1 MSIYKNVMNQIHA
14 SEEFKNKMQKE
25 MLEYEPK
32 EKRGFM
38 KNVRLMAGGFVACI
52 VIALVAV
59 VTLPNINNEV
69 ASIDLTE
76 RIVVDNSGPAASV
89 LLNIEGVITEV
100 GEDGMSFTLDNG
112 MKVVVTDETKL
123 GIDGP
128 TAPPKEEQLFE
139 PTFRV
144 GNLIGGFTE
153 DTSKDPV
160 TAAVIYTNWN
170 FENPI
175 R

>member
-1 MSIYKNVMNQIHA
+1 MSAYKKVMKQIHA
-14 SEEFKNKMQKE
+14 SEEFKSKMQKE
-25 MLEYEPK
+25 LMEYEQK
-32 EKRGFM
+32 EKRVFM
-38 KNVRLMAGGFVACI
+38 KNIKLMVGGLVACA
-52 VIALVAV
+52 VIAVMAL
-59 VTLPNINNEV
+59 TNINNDAEL
-69 ASIDLTE
+69 DLTE
-76 RIVVDNSGPAASV
+76 RIVVDNTGPAAKAMI
-89 LLNIEGVITEV
+89 NIEGVITEV
-100 GEDGMSFTLDNG
+100 GEDGLSFTLDNG
-112 MKVVVTDETKL
+112 MEVVVTDKTEL

-153 DTSKDPV
+153 DTSADPV

>member
-1 MSIYKNVMNQIHA
+1 MSAYKKVMKQIHA
-14 SEEFKNKMQKE
+14 SEEFKSKMQKE
-25 MLEYEPK
+25 MMEYERK
-32 EKRGFM
+32 EKRVYM
-38 KNVRLMAGGFVACI
+38 KNIKLIVGSLVACA
-52 VIALVAV
+52 VIAV
-59 VTLPNINNEV
+59 VVLTNINNDV
-69 ASIDLTE
+69 ALDLTE
-76 RIVVDNSGPAASV
+76 RIVVEHSGPGAKAMV
-89 LLNIEGVITEV
+89 NIDGVITEV
-100 GEDGMSFTLDNG
+100 GEDGLSFTLDNG
-112 MKVVVTDETKL
+112 MEVVVTDETEL

-128 TAPPKEEQLFE
+128 TAPPKEDQLFE

-153 DTSKDPV
+153 DTTADPV

>member
-1 MSIYKNVMNQIHA
+1 MNAYKKVMKQIHA
-14 SEEFKNKMQKE
+14 SEEFKSKMQKE
-25 MLEYEPK
+25 MMEYEQK
-32 EKRGFM
+32 EKRVYM
-38 KNVRLMAGGFVACI
+38 KNIRLMAGSLVACA
-52 VIALVAV
+52 VIAVVAV
-59 VTLPNINNEV
+59 VALTNTNNDTTLN
-69 ASIDLTE
+69 LTE
-76 RIVVDNSGPAASV
+76 RIVVDNSAPAASA
-89 LLNIEGVITEV
+89 LLNIEGIITEV
-100 GEDGMSFTLDNG
+100 GEDGLSFTLDNG
-112 MKVVVTDETKL
+112 MEVVVTDETKL

-153 DTSKDPV
+153 DTSADPV
-160 TAAVIYTNWN
+160 TAVVIYTNWN

>member
-1 MSIYKNVMNQIHA
+1 MSAYKKVMNQIHA
-14 SEEFKNKMQKE
+14 SEEFKSKMQKE
-25 MLEYEPK
+25 MMEYEKK
-32 EKRGFM
+32 EKRVFM
-38 KNVRLMAGGFVACI
+38 KNIKLIVSFVSCA
-52 VIALVAV
+52 VIAVGAF
-59 VTLPNINNEV
+59 TNINND
-69 ASIDLTE
+69 AAIDLTE
-76 RIVVDNSGPAASV
+76 RIVVDNSAPAASV
-89 LLNIEGVITEV
+89 MLNIEGVITEV

-112 MKVVVTDETKL
+112 MKVVVTDETEL

-153 DTSKDPV
+153 NTSENPV

>member
-1 MSIYKNVMNQIHA
+1 MSAYKKVMKQIHA
-14 SEEFKNKMQKE
+14 SEEFKSKMQKE
-25 MLEYEPK
+25 MMEYERK
-32 EKRGFM
+32 EKRVYM
-38 KNVRLMAGGFVACI
+38 KNIKLIVGSLIACA
-52 VIALVAV
+52 VIAVVAL
-59 VTLPNINNEV
+59 TNINKDV
-69 ASIDLTE
+69 ALDLTE
-76 RIVVDNSGPAASV
+76 RIVVDHSAPGAKAMV
-89 LLNIEGVITEV
+89 NIDGVITEV
-100 GEDGMSFTLDNG
+100 GEDGLSFTLDNG
-112 MKVVVTDETKL
+112 MEVVVTDETEL

-128 TAPPKEEQLFE
+128 TAPPKEEQFFE

-153 DTSKDPV
+153 DTTADPV

>member
-1 MSIYKNVMNQIHA
+1 MSAYKKVMKQIHA
-14 SEEFKNKMQKE
+14 SEEFKSKMQME
-25 MLEYEPK
+25 MMEYEKK
-32 EKRGFM
+32 EKRAFM
-38 KNVRLMAGGFVACI
+38 KNIRLLVGSLVACA
-52 VIALVAV
+52 VIAVVAV
-59 VTLPNINNEV
+59 VTLTNINND
-69 ASIDLTE
+69 AAIDLTD
-76 RIVVDNSGPAASV
+76 RIVVDNSGPAAKV
-89 LLNIEGVITEV
+89 MLNIEGVIIKV

-112 MKVVVTDETKL
+112 MEVVVTEETKL
-123 GIDGP
+123 GINGP

-153 DTSKDPV
+153 NTSASPV

>member
-1 MSIYKNVMNQIHA
+1 MSAYKKVINQIRA
-14 SEEFKNKMQKE
+14 SEEFKNKMPKE
-25 MLEYEPK
+25 MMEYEKK
-32 EKRGFM
+32 ERRFLM
-38 KNVRLMAGGFVACI
+38 KNISLMVGSLVACA
-52 VIALVAV
+52 VIAVVA
-59 VTLPNINNEV
+59 LSIINNDVEL
-69 ASIDLTE
+69 DLTE
-76 RIVVDNSGPAASV
+76 RIVVDHSGPAASAV
-89 LLNIEGVITEV
+89 VNIDGVITEV
-100 GEDGMSFTLDNG
+100 GEDGLSFTLDNG
-112 MKVVVTDETKL
+112 MEVIVTDETEL

-128 TAPPKEEQLFE
+128 TAAPKEEQLFE

-153 DTSKDPV
+153 DTSADPV

>member
-1 MSIYKNVMNQIHA
+1 MNVYRKVMKQIHA
-14 SEEFKNKMQKE
+14 SEEFKSKIQKE
-25 MLEYEPK
+25 MLDYEQK
-32 EKRGFM
+32 EKRIFM
-38 KNVRLMAGGFVACI
+38 KNIKLLVGSLVACA
-52 VIALVAV
+52 VIAVAAL
-59 VTLPNINNEV
+59 TNTNND
-69 ASIDLTE
+69 AALDLTE
-76 RIVVDNSGPAASV
+76 RIVVDNSGPVAKAM
-89 LLNIEGVITEV
+89 LNIEGVISEV
-100 GEDGMSFTLDNG
+100 GDDGLSFTLDNG

-153 DTSKDPV
+153 DTSADPV

>member
-1 MSIYKNVMNQIHA
+1 MNAYKKVMKQIHA
-14 SEEFKNKMQKE
+14 SEEFKSKMLKE
-25 MLEYEPK
+25 MMEYKQK
-32 EKRGFM
+32 EKRVYM
-38 KNVRLMAGGFVACI
+38 KNVRLLAGSLVACI
-52 VIALVAV
+52 VIAVVAI
-59 VTLPNINNEV
+59 TNSNNDS
-69 ASIDLTE
+69 ALDLTE
-76 RIVVDNSGPAASV
+76 RIVVDNSGPAKSV
-89 LLNIEGVITEV
+89 MLNIEGTITEV
-100 GEDGMSFTLDNG
+100 GEDGLSFTLDNG

-144 GNLIGGFTE
+144 GNLIGGFAE
-153 DTSKDPV
+153 VTSADPV
-160 TAAVIYTNWN
+160 TAEVIYTNWN

>member
-1 MSIYKNVMNQIHA
+1 MSAYKNVMKQIHA
-14 SEEFKNKMQKE
+14 SEEFKNKMQNE
-25 MLEYEPK
+25 MLEYEIK

-38 KNVRLMAGGFVACI
+38 KNVRLMVGSFVACI
-52 VIALVAV
+52 VIAVIAV
-59 VTLPNINNEV
+59 VTLTNINNDV
-69 ASIDLTE
+69 ASLDLTD

-89 LLNIEGVITEV
+89 MLNIEGVITEV

-112 MKVVVTDETKL
+112 MKVVVTDETEL

-153 DTSKDPV
+153 DTSADPV

>member
-1 MSIYKNVMNQIHA
+1 MNAYKKVMKQIHA
-14 SEEFKNKMQKE
+14 SEEFKSKMQKE
-25 MLEYEPK
+25 MMEYEQK
-32 EKRGFM
+32 EKRVIM
-38 KNVRLMAGGFVACI
+38 KNIKLMVGSLVACA
-52 VIALVAV
+52 VIAIVAL
-59 VTLPNINNEV
+59 TNTNND
-69 ASIDLTE
+69 AALDLTE

-89 LLNIEGVITEV
+89 MLNIEGTITEV
-100 GEDGMSFTLDNG
+100 GDDGLSFTLDNG
-112 MKVVVTDETKL
+112 MEVVITDETKL

-153 DTSKDPV
+153 DTSADPV
-160 TAAVIYTNWN
+160 TAAAIYTNWN

>member
-1 MSIYKNVMNQIHA
+1 MNAYKKVMEQIHA
-14 SEEFKNKMQKE
+14 SEEFKSKMQKE
-25 MLEYEPK
+25 MMEYEQK
-32 EKRGFM
+32 EKRFHM
-38 KNVRLMAGGFVACI
+38 KNIKLIAGGLVACA
-52 VIALVAV
+52 VIAIVA
-59 VTLPNINNEV
+59 LINTNNDAV
-69 ASIDLTE
+69 LDLTE
-76 RIVVDNSGPAASV
+76 RIVVDNSAPAASAMV
-89 LLNIEGVITEV
+89 NIDGIITEV
-100 GEDGMSFTLDNG
+100 GADGLSFTLDNG
-112 MKVVVTDETKL
+112 MEVQVTDETKL

-153 DTSKDPV
+153 NTSANPV

-170 FENPI
+170 FEHPI